1 MKQQL
6 LATILFSLVCVSLQ
20 AKTYATVDGV
30 AITDKDME
38 ILKQSIPNFNYNK
51 LSEQEKEM
59 LINEHFFF
67 LLRKLIIVEVWDTLF
82 ENFHIFVC
90 NCYTINRCVGFGLK
104 RYAHKREKYCGEK
117 LLFHNIA
124 P

>member
-59 LINEHFFF
+59 LINE
-67 LLRKLIIVEVWDTLF
+67 L
-82 ENFHIFVC
+82 
-90 NCYTINRCVGFGLK
+90 INRQLILK
-104 RYAHKREKYCGEK
+104 AAKQEK
-117 LLFHNIA
+117 LDTSKIGRA
-124 P
+124 SCRERV